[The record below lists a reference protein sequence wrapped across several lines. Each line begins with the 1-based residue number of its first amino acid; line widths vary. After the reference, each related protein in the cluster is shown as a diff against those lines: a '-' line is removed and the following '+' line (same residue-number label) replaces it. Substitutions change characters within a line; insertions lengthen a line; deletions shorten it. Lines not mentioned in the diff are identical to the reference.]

1 MTPDPVG
8 SEAWGCSRCWVDLL
22 SIQKNMPPFN
32 IIFEVWDVGPVLYSE
47 ELSKWQILYYTI
59 FRHCPANFEGRGARR
74 LKPGGGSQLIL
85 NPPRSVCYIYYYYFT
100 NTSAPIHYP
109 IKWDATNTLRHN
121 WKDPDMFFSFCS
133 SIRPLHWCPFVV
145 NPLTFSETAQEG
157 WNFCRCHVRRFLPYC
172 CN

>member
-1 MTPDPVG
+1 MKHGAAPVVELI
-8 SEAWGCSRCWVDLL
+8 SYQFKRTCHL
-22 SIQKNMPPFN
+22 FN

-47 ELSKWQILYYTI
+47 ELSKWQILCYTI

-145 NPLTFSETAQEG
+145 NPLKLSETAQEG